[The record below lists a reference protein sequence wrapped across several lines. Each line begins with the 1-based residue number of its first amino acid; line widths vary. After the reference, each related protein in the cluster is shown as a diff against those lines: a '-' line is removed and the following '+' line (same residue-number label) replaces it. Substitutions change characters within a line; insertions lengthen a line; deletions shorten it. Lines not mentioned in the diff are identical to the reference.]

1 MKSTSRASQD
11 MDMLQDILRKEG
23 PLVPNMKPIQ
33 LITLARRLGCKG
45 ASNLKPQP
53 AREFINRLL
62 NEHGLLDIN
71 K

>member
-1 MKSTSRASQD
+1 MKSTSRASQG
-11 MDMLQDILRKEG
+11 MDMMQDILRKEG
-23 PLVPNMKPIQ
+23 PLVLNMKPNQ

-45 ASNLKPQP
+45 ANLKPQS
-53 AREFINRLL
+53 ARAFINRFL